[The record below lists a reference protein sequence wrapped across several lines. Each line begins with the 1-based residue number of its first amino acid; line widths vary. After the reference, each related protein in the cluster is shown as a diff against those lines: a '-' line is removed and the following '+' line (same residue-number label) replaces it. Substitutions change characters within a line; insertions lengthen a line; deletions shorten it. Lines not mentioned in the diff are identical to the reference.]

1 MQNKKLPQEAINQ
14 IFNEIDMINQSI
26 DFLGK
31 KMEETE
37 DEESIVKLLRKLDIE
52 SEILNKLEKKY
63 GEHIK
68 QNQN

>member
-26 DFLGK
+26 NFLGRK
-31 KMEETE
+31 IEETE

>member
-1 MQNKKLPQEAINQ
+1 MQNKKLPQEAIYQ
-14 IFNEIDMINQSI
+14 IFDEIDMINQSI
-26 DFLGK
+26 NFLGK
-31 KMEETE
+31 KIEETE

>member
-14 IFNEIDMINQSI
+14 IFDEIDMINQSI
-26 DFLGK
+26 NFLGK
-31 KMEETE
+31 KIEETE

>member
-26 DFLGK
+26 NFLGK
-31 KMEETE
+31 KIEETE